1 MAEKRDYYEVLG
13 VARSADKDVLK
24 KAFRKLAQQYH
35 PDINKAPD
43 AEHLFKEINEAY
55 QVLSDDQKRAAY
67 DRYGHAGL
75 QGNAGGSGGGFN
87 DMGGYQDLSS
97 IFEELLGGFGG
108 RSGGGNRRSPRR
120 GADLR
125 ADIKIPFEEAA
136 FGTERELEIPR
147 MEACDRCSGSGAEPP
162 TGPVVCSTCSGSG
175 EVRRRQQSPL
185 FGSVVTAS
193 TCPACNGAGE
203 VIPSPCTKCN
213 GRKAVR
219 VTRRLNVK
227 IPAGVDEG
235 TRIRLLGEGEG
246 GVNGGPAGNLF
257 VVVMVE
263 QHTIFVRNESDLLL
277 ELPVNVAQAALGAT
291 VRIPTLDG
299 GQDELEIPPGTQHG
313 HQFRKRGLGVP
324 HLQRNGRGDMIISI
338 KTVIPTKL
346 TNEQKEIFR
355 QLARSFGDTTTE
367 QQKGFF
373 DRIFGKE

>member
-75 QGNAGGSGGGFN
+75 QGNAGGAGGGFN

-108 RSGGGNRRSPRR
+108 RSGGGGNRRSPRR

-193 TCPACNGAGE
+193 TCPACN
-203 VIPSPCTKCN
+203 
-213 GRKAVR
+213 
-219 VTRRLNVK
+219 
-227 IPAGVDEG
+227 DEG

-263 QHTIFVRNESDLLL
+263 PHAIFVRNESDLLL